1 MTLDYVDQLTVHLY
15 RKLDFIFQ
23 KIGYCSP
30 ENSTIL
36 PRDGPEIG
44 QLQTEPVSGWYL
56 ETRKAQ
62 RCFNVSRLFQQD
74 LKSNPPILES
84 LYGTDQDIRWGW
96 GPSLLVL
103 PDRSTKECP
112 VLANAQMPK
121 CPNVQYQPIV
131 NRLSQG
137 HQQATQSVLIVV
149 CETCH

>member
-1 MTLDYVDQLTVHLY
+1 MHK
-15 RKLDFIFQ
+15 KLDFILQ
-23 KIGYCSP
+23 KIGYYSS
-30 ENSTIL
+30 ENWTIL
-36 PRDGPEIG
+36 SRDGPEIG

-103 PDRSTKECP
+103 PDPSTKECP
-112 VLANAQMPK
+112 TLPKNAQMS
-121 CPNVQYQPIV
+121 NINQSSTVQV
-131 NRLSQG
+131 KVTNRQHKVSSLLSVKRVTRKVALQKWG
-137 HQQATQSVLIVV
+137 YHSKF
-149 CETCH
+149 